1 MKKILFFLVFIFP
14 FSFNTQVK
22 ANADCVPVFNAFWLA
37 NNPYPVGMTPL
48 FDVSNGQC
56 VFKKWITIAETMLPP
71 FVPVSTITPTI
82 PQTTTSTLVLKK
94 DQKIPLKDL
103 INTTTT
109 IDYSHELKNAGLLL
123 GSPTTTI
130 DWVETVFATTTVPN
144 LIIKKEKKMNEN
156 LAIAIAWASVIS
168 LIVICVYFYFK
179 NRLKLDSLKQEREYN
194 LRVKDSELHRSVALQ
209 QAELEKYKTLQLSK
223 TQMDNE
229 HEVALKKLEFD
240 KSLDAR
246 DFMLTVTKDEREY
259 LLKQRELDIQEGKPS
274 TSFMDMID
282 SNKDVQ
288 LRLKK

>member
-1 MKKILFFLVFIFP
+1 MNKIKSFPWFVLLLFIPIFAIM
-14 FSFNTQVK
+14 Q
-22 ANADCVPVFNAFWLA
+22 
-37 NNPYPVGMTPL
+37 
-48 FDVSNGQC
+48 VSNGVQ
-56 VFKKWITIAETMLPP
+56 
-71 FVPVSTITPTI
+71 
-82 PQTTTSTLVLKK
+82 
-94 DQKIPLKDL
+94 
-103 INTTTT
+103 
-109 IDYSHELKNAGLLL
+109 
-123 GSPTTTI
+123 
-130 DWVETVFATTTVPN
+130 TVPKIN
-144 LIIKKEKKMNEN
+144 INDYRWTWTPSEFVYNPEIETYYMNEECSKLEIWNSVLLKLDSYKKHVPSCAITEKQLKSEENNQMNEN
-156 LAIAIAWASVIS
+156 TIVAISWVSVIS
-168 LIVICVYFYFK
+168 LIVIFSYSYFK
-179 NRLKLDSLKQEREYN
+179 NKLKSNDIKEKREYD
-194 LRVKDSELHRSVALQ
+194 LRVKEIELNQTIQLQ